1 MPDQKKTFKPFV
13 AAESK
18 MAELTVKSVLVGSL
32 FGVIFGAA
40 TVYLA
45 LKAGLTVSASIPIAV
60 IAITLG
66 RKFLKTTILENNI
79 IQTTGSAGESIAAG
93 VAFTLPGFLFLSSPD
108 SAEYFN
114 YLTILILAIVGG
126 LLGTLLMVPL
136 RKALIVNEHDNLPY
150 PEGTAC
156 GDVLKA
162 GEKGGDF
169 AKTAFWGLGVAF
181 VYAILQKVLHIIAET
196 PYYATQQINKFF
208 PSAKLSGEIT
218 PEYLG
223 VGYIIG
229 PKIGGVL
236 VAGGVLSWLVF
247 IPLFSSLVP
256 PDIIAGQLVK
266 LGYLINITT
275 AGGKGGW
282 NPITHQF
289 SDYSAAV
296 YYAYIR
302 QIGAGTVAAG
312 GIITLMKTI
321 PTIVKSVKGSVAS
334 LKSESGDSGVKVV
347 RTEKDLSLKVVGL
360 GTLGLIALITFLPQ
374 VPGDTIVQKL
384 LIGVLA
390 TAGGKG
396 GWNPITHQFSDYSAA
411 VYYAYIR
418 QIGAGTVA
426 AGGIITLIKTIP
438 TIVKSVKGSVASL
451 KSESGDSGVK
461 VVRTEKDLSLKV
473 VGLGTLGLIALITF
487 LPQVPGDTI
496 VQKLLI
502 GVLVVIFGALFVT
515 VSSRIVGL
523 IGSSNN
529 PISGMTIATVMGT
542 SLIFLSVGWTGQS
555 FEPLVLVV
563 GGMICIA
570 AANAGAT
577 SQDLKSGY
585 IVGATPRNQQ
595 IALFV
600 GAIVSSVVI
609 GLTVKFL
616 DKPSSEMLSQGINH
630 AIGTEKYPA
639 PQATLM
645 ATLIKGILSQ
655 NLDWQY
661 VFAGVFLA
669 ITMELCGIKSLSFAV
684 GAYLPLATTLPIFI
698 GGAIRGIVESKQKK
712 ENTAISA
719 EEEELGKGNLFAT
732 GLVAGGAVAGVI
744 IAFIAGSSGG
754 EKFLAAVSAEEG
766 LIHIFS
772 QNGYFLLGTIL
783 FSLMGLILYKIAV
796 KK

>member
-1 MPDQKKTFKPFV
+1 MQLHRFFIFRTFPDITKILAMSEKKFQPFIAPEANV
-13 AAESK
+13 K
-18 MAELTVKSVLVGSL
+18 ELTIKSILLGSL

-66 RKFLKTTILENNI
+66 RRFFKTTILENNI

-93 VAFTLPGFLFLSSPD
+93 VAFTLPGFLFLS
-108 SAEYFN
+108 AESSKDYFN
-114 YLTILILAIVGG
+114 YMTILILAIVGG

-169 AKTAFWGLGVAF
+169 AKTAFLGLGVAL
-181 VYAILQKVLHIIAET
+181 VYAVLQKVTHVIAET
-196 PYYATQQINKFF
+196 PYWATKQVNKFF
-208 PSAKLSGEIT
+208 PSAKVSGEIT

-229 PKIGGVL
+229 PRIAGVL
-236 VAGGVLSWLVF
+236 VAGGVLSWLVL
-247 IPLFSSLVP
+247 IPLLASIVP
-256 PDIIAGQLVK
+256 ADTIAMQLVK
-266 LGYLINITT
+266 LGYLSDI
-275 AGGKGGW
+275 AKDGGKGNW
-282 NPITHQF
+282 NAATHTF
-289 SDYSAAV
+289 SDYSAAI
-296 YYAYIR
+296 YYAFIR
-302 QIGAGTVAAG
+302 QIGAGA
-312 GIITLMKTI
+312 
-321 PTIVKSVKGSVAS
+321 
-334 LKSESGDSGVKVV
+334 
-347 RTEKDLSLKVVGL
+347 
-360 GTLGLIALITFLPQ
+360 
-374 VPGDTIVQKL
+374 
-384 LIGVLA
+384 
-390 TAGGKG
+390 
-396 GWNPITHQFSDYSAA
+396 
-411 VYYAYIR
+411 
-418 QIGAGTVA
+418 VA
-426 AGGIITLIKTIP
+426 AGGIITLIKTLP
-438 TIVKSVKGSVASL
+438 TIAKSIKSSVASL
-451 KSESGDSGVK
+451 KGGSAESGKSVL
-461 VVRTEKDLSLKV
+461 RTEKDLSLKI
-473 VGLGTLGLIALITF
+473 VGLGSLGLVALISV
-487 LPQVPGDTI
+487 LPQIPGDGFG
-496 VQKLLI
+496 QKLLI
-502 GVLVVIFGALFVT
+502 GVLVVLFGALFVT

-542 SLIFLSVGWTGQS
+542 SLIFLSVGWTGQA

-600 GAIVSSVVI
+600 GAIVSSIVI
-609 GLTVKFL
+609 GLTIKFL
-616 DKPSSEMLSQGINH
+616 DKPTTEMVNQGVQH

-661 VFAGVFLA
+661 VFVGVFMA
-669 ITMELCGIKSLSFAV
+669 IVMELCGIKSLSFAV
-684 GAYLPLATTLPIFI
+684 GAYLPLSTTLPIFI
-698 GGAIRGIVESKQKK
+698 GGAIRGIVEWKQKK
-712 ENTAISA
+712 DNVSVSP
-719 EEEELGKGNLFAT
+719 EEEELSKGSLFAT
-732 GLVAGGAVAGVI
+732 GLVAGGAVAGVL
-744 IAFIAGSSGG
+744 IAFVSGSAGG
-754 EKFLAAVSAEEG
+754 EKFLNNVSMEHSLTTSLG
-766 LIHIFS
+766 D
-772 QNGYFLLGTIL
+772 NGYFALGVL
-783 FSLMGLILYKIAV
+783 FFALMGWILYKNAM

>member
-1 MPDQKKTFKPFV
+1 MCLPKKLLASSKNQLMSQPQKSFKPFV
-13 AAESK
+13 SPETNMK
-18 MAELTVKSVLVGSL
+18 ELTVKSILVGSL

-93 VAFTLPGFLFLSSPD
+93 VAFTLPGFLFLSSPS

-162 GEKGGDF
+162 GERGGDF

-181 VYAILQKVLHIIAET
+181 VYAILQKVMHVIAET
-196 PYYATQQINKFF
+196 PHYATQQINKFF
-208 PSAKLSGEIT
+208 PSARVSGEIT

-229 PKIGGVL
+229 PKIAGVL
-236 VAGGVLSWLVF
+236 VAGSVLSWMVF
-247 IPLFSSLVP
+247 IPLLSTLVP
-256 PDIIAGQLVK
+256 PDVIAIQLVK
-266 LGYLINITT
+266 LGYLSDIAN

-282 NPITHQF
+282 DPVTHTF
-289 SDYSAAV
+289 NDYSAAI
-296 YYAYIR
+296 YYAYVR
-302 QIGAGTVAAG
+302 QVGAGTVAAG
-312 GIITLMKTI
+312 GIITLVKTI
-321 PTIVKSVKGSVAS
+321 PTIVKSVKGSMAS
-334 LKSESGDSGVKVV
+334 LRGGSSAAESSVS
-347 RTEKDLSLKVVGL
+347 RTDKDLSLKVVGL
-360 GTLGLIALITFLPQ
+360 GSLALIAIISVIPSL
-374 VPGDTIVQKL
+374 PGDGFMQKI
-384 LIGVLA
+384 LIG
-390 TAGGKG
+390 
-396 GWNPITHQFSDYSAA
+396 I
-411 VYYAYIR
+411 
-418 QIGAGTVA
+418 
-426 AGGIITLIKTIP
+426 
-438 TIVKSVKGSVASL
+438 
-451 KSESGDSGVK
+451 
-461 VVRTEKDLSLKV
+461 
-473 VGLGTLGLIALITF
+473 
-487 LPQVPGDTI
+487 
-496 VQKLLI
+496 
-502 GVLVVIFGALFVT
+502 LVVLFGALFVT

-542 SLIFLSVGWTGQS
+542 SLIFLSLGWSGQAY
-555 FEPLVLVV
+555 EPLVLVV

-600 GAIVSSVVI
+600 GAIVSSIVI
-609 GLTVKFL
+609 GITVKFL
-616 DKPSSEMLSQGINH
+616 DKPTTEMIQQGVQH

-661 VFAGVFLA
+661 VIVGMFLA
-669 ITMELCGIKSLSFAV
+669 VVMELCGIKSLSFAIGV
-684 GAYLPLATTLPIFI
+684 YLPLATTLPIFI
-698 GGAIRGIVESKQKK
+698 GGAVRGLVEGRQKK
-712 ENTAISA
+712 EKKEVSA
-719 EEEELGKGNLFAT
+719 EEEELSKGSLFAT
-732 GLVAGGAVAGVI
+732 GLVAGGAVAGVV
-744 IAFIAGSSGG
+744 IAFITGTSGG
-754 EKFLAAVSAEEG
+754 EQFLRNISMEHG
-766 LIHIFS
+766 LVELLS
-772 QNGYFLLGTIL
+772 ENGYFLLGTL
-783 FSLMGLILYKIAV
+783 FFALMGLILYRVAM
-796 KK
+796 KKTE